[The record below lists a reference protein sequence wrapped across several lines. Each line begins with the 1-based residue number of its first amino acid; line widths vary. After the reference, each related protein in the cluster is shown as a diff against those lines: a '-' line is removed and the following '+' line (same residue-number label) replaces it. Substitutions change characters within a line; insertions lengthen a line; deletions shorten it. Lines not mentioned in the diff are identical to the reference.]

1 MSVRNLFDLDG
12 RTAVVTGG
20 SRGIG
25 LQMAAALGEMGARV
39 ALTARRQD
47 ELDQARAG
55 LERAGVGCLPISG
68 DLADRGAIPRIVDT
82 VLAAW
87 GQIDI
92 LVNNAGCNWAAPAE
106 DYPDEGWRKV
116 MSLNIDAQFFLCR
129 EVGKRAMLPRRS
141 GKIINIASIA
151 GLYGNPPGWGM
162 QTMASNTSKGAL
174 VNMTRALAAE
184 WGRHNINVNAI
195 CPGFFPSKMT
205 KVTLD
210 RIDADVL
217 ALTPL
222 GRLGGDEDLKGAV
235 VFLASEASRHVTGQV
250 LAVDGGC
257 TAV

>member
-1 MSVRNLFDLDG
+1 MSVRKLLDLSG
-12 RTAVVTGG
+12 KVALVTGG

-25 LQMAAALGEMGARV
+25 LQMAGALAEMGAKV
-39 ALTARRQD
+39 AITARRQE
-47 ELDQARAG
+47 ELDAARVD
-55 LERAGVGCLPISG
+55 LENAGVECLTVAG
-68 DLADRGAIPRIVDT
+68 DLADAAAIPGLVDA
-82 VLAAW
+82 VLTRW
-87 GQIDI
+87 GHIDI

-106 DYPDEGWRKV
+106 DYPADGWRKV
-116 MSLNIDAQFFLCR
+116 MNLNLDAQFFLCR
-129 EVGKRAMLPRRS
+129 EVGKRSMLPRRS
-141 GKIINIASIA
+141 GKIVNIASIA
-151 GLYGNPPGWGM
+151 GLYGNPPAWGM
-162 QTMASNTSKGAL
+162 QTIAYNTSKGAL

-205 KVTLD
+205 RVTLD

-257 TAV
+257 TAI

>member
-25 LQMAAALGEMGARV
+25 LQMATALGEMGARV

-47 ELDQARAG
+47 ELDEARAG
-55 LERAGVGCLPISG
+55 FERAGVECLTIAG
-68 DLADRGAIPRIVDT
+68 DLADRDAAARIVDAA
-82 VLAAW
+82 LAAW

-106 DYPDEGWRKV
+106 DYPDDGWRKV
-116 MSLNIDAQFFLCR
+116 MNLNIDAQFFLCR
-129 EVGKRAMLPRRS
+129 EAGKRSMLPRRS
-141 GKIINIASIA
+141 GKIVNIASIA
-151 GLYGNPPGWGM
+151 GLYGNPPAWGM
-162 QTMASNTSKGAL
+162 QTMAYNASKGAL

-205 KVTLD
+205 SATLD
-210 RIDADVL
+210 RIGAEVL

-222 GRLGGDEDLKGAV
+222 GRLGGDADLKGAV